1 MDTNTIFTLLE
12 TIVSKATIDYFN
24 IYEEWSDV

>member
-12 TIVSKATIDYFN
+12 TIVSKALMIL
-24 IYEEWSDV
+24 IYMKSVQT